1 MTTVTDT
8 AAAAETGATDT
19 AVAETSQ
26 TNQHYDLDPRIFG
39 LFLDPLRK
47 YSSGYY
53 RRPGL
58 TLAEAQVAK
67 LHFVA
72 DRLDLREGDRLL
84 DVGCGWGS
92 LILFM
97 AEQYKAQV
105 VGISPAGNQH
115 AYIAGRAQELGV
127 AERVRTF
134 QGHFEHADLP
144 EGPFDAVTM
153 LGSIV
158 HMPDLVHVMRRARSL
173 LRKGGRYYVSESCFR
188 NAATRKAFDTTP
200 GIEFVRESIFGWG
213 DMRPLSDLVAAAED
227 AGFSV
232 VSVDDLTD
240 DYRLTIDDWIRN
252 VDANADAIEAI
263 SPGMSATL
271 RRYLEVANAGW
282 GYTTKHYA
290 LVCQRSR

>member
-1 MTTVTDT
+1 MSAVVDSAAPET
-8 AAAAETGATDT
+8 A
-19 AVAETSQ
+19 Q

-39 LFLDPLRK
+39 LFLDPRRK

-53 RRPGL
+53 REPGL
-58 TLAEAQVAK
+58 TLAQAQTAK

-72 DRLDLREGDRLL
+72 DRLGLRAGDRLL
-84 DVGCGWGS
+84 DVGCGWGA

-97 AEQYKAQV
+97 AQEYSARV

-115 AYIAGRAQELGV
+115 AYIAGRAAELGV
-127 AERVRTF
+127 ADRVSTV
-134 QGHFEHADLP
+134 QGHFEHAALP
-144 EGPFDAVTM
+144 DGPFDAVTM

-158 HMPDLVHVMRRARSL
+158 HMPDLGHVMRRARSL
-173 LRKGGRYYVSESCFR
+173 LRRGGRYYVSESCFR
-188 NAATRKAFDTTP
+188 NAAARDEFDRRSGT
-200 GIEFVRESIFGWG
+200 EFVRQSIFGWG
-213 DMRPLSDLVAAAED
+213 DMRPLSDLVRAAED

-232 VSVDDLTD
+232 ISVDDLTD
-240 DYRLTIDDWIRN
+240 DYRQTIDDWIVN
-252 VDANADAIEAI
+252 VDANAESIDRIA
-263 SPGMSATL
+263 PGMAATL